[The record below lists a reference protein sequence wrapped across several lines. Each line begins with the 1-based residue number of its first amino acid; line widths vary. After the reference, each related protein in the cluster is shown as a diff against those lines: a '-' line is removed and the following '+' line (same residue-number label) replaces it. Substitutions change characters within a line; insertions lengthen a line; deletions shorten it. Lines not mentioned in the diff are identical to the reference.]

1 MSSFSSFKTTV
12 DNNNLNDEFGALSE
26 HSHYYLHQQREQQ
39 ESNRLLGTSATS
51 ALAPCL
57 NPHCNHM
64 VSPSANDNINNNTS
78 PGMTTPGSSTTTS
91 SVTTG
96 GRTQKQGM
104 LRRSSAMIGNE
115 PFNPSPSNAIKS
127 PTTPTST
134 LSPTFSKNSVALS
147 VSLNMSPSTCAG
159 SPPFEYHDH
168 QQHGHDHPQ
177 SPESNASQQHH
188 QHHHAH
194 SNLLRTVRAGGGSS
208 TSLSATGSNCANC
221 APYNGYELSQQLL
234 DKQTSALERKYGGR
248 EAREAAIK
256 IQRAFRSYRLQ
267 KRFTTL
273 AIQAICHQQL
283 KQQKEQQ
290 EHAKQQ
296 QHQQQK
302 LQHKQQHQLTVREES
317 VVVEVTP
324 QVLPKMGDALKV
336 LNDSSSSV
344 NLSPIDREAMQHR
357 FSRKLSANYALD
369 DLVRMQA
376 LQHQQTIQSTTSGM
390 SSAHHPNQYLS
401 IPRQTSPPV
410 TLITSYE
417 PVYNPPSLY
426 NINNNNNMSM
436 NQHTV
441 LLQQHQI
448 PHQHQYQHQVD
459 GPGLSLGLELPL
471 QKKTSFSSTSSGGS
485 SSSLHASSTS
495 SKPSDLHSTTG
506 RFPTSIIKHDTHD
519 HRLTTSSSIRSQ
531 HQQQPQI
538 LNKQRMQKMSQQQL
552 QQQTS
557 SSANLKSVPLKSNNN
572 GLSVSQQQ
580 SQQGQASIHKTSSH
594 HVMISS
600 GNGNGNANGAINSG
614 NTVAF
619 APTVDFMGGGKEAG
633 GVEGAV
639 SSSVDAYRKRQYRVG
654 LNLFN
659 KSPSERGI
667 RFLISNG
674 YIEQSDNSETQA
686 SYVAHFLLTRKGLSR
701 QMIGEYISEP
711 AAFNRSV
718 LKSFCGG
725 VNLTGII
732 VDEALRSFQVHFRFP
747 GKSSLSFYL

>member
-12 DNNNLNDEFGALSE
+12 DNNNINDEFGALSE
-26 HSHYYLHQQREQQ
+26 HSHYLLQQREQQ
-39 ESNRLLGTSATS
+39 NSRLLKTSTT
-51 ALAPCL
+51 LAPCL

-64 VSPSANDNINNNTS
+64 VSLTANANDASNHKSADLTA
-78 PGMTTPGSSTTTS
+78 PSSNSTS
-91 SVTTG
+91 SATTDD
-96 GRTQKQGM
+96 RTQKQGM
-104 LRRSSAMIGNE
+104 LRRSSAMLGNE
-115 PFNPSPSNAIKS
+115 AFNTAPLNALNCKLS

-134 LSPTFSKNSVALS
+134 LSPSFSKNSVALS
-147 VSLNMSPSTCAG
+147 VSLNLSPTTSGG
-159 SPPFEYHDH
+159 SPPFAYHGQQEHSPESHPSEHPH
-168 QQHGHDHPQ
+168 QQHHHP
-177 SPESNASQQHH
+177 
-188 QHHHAH
+188 H
-194 SNLLRTVRAGGGSS
+194 SNLLRSVRAGGGSS
-208 TSLSATGSNCANC
+208 TSLSGNGSNG

-248 EAREAAIK
+248 EAREAAIT

-290 EHAKQQ
+290 QQAKQQ
-296 QHQQQK
+296 QQQQQQK
-302 LQHKQQHQLTVREES
+302 LQQEHSKQQHQLRVREES
-317 VVVEVTP
+317 VVVEVPP
-324 QVLPKMGDALKV
+324 QVLPKMVEALKV
-336 LNDSSSSV
+336 VNESSSSSV

-376 LQHQQTIQSTTSGM
+376 LQHQQTIQSNASGL

-401 IPRQTSPPV
+401 IPRQASPPV
-410 TLITSYE
+410 TMVTSYE

-426 NINNNNNMSM
+426 HINNNSNNISM
-436 NQHTV
+436 HQHTV
-441 LLQQHQI
+441 LVQQHHPQHH
-448 PHQHQYQHQVD
+448 HQQQHQVD
-459 GPGLSLGLELPL
+459 GAGAARLELPL
-471 QKKTSFSSTSSGGS
+471 KKKTSFSSTSSGGS

-495 SKPSDLHSTTG
+495 SKPSDLHSTTS
-506 RFPTSIIKHDTHD
+506 RFPTSIIKHESHE
-519 HRLTTSSSIRSQ
+519 HRLATSGSIRSQ
-531 HQQQPQI
+531 HQQQQQTPQL
-538 LNKQRMQKMSQQQL
+538 LNKQRMQKNSQQQL
-552 QQQTS
+552 QQQNS
-557 SSANLKSVPLKSNNN
+557 SLNLQTLTANG

-580 SQQGQASIHKTSSH
+580 QQASIHKTSSQH
-594 HVMISS
+594 MMTGS
-600 GNGNGNANGAINSG
+600 GNGNGNGSLAGTG

-619 APTVDFMGGGKEAG
+619 APTVDFVGGGRSVG
-633 GVEGAV
+633 GVVEGAV

-667 RFLISNG
+667 RFLIANG
-674 YIEQSDNSETQA
+674 YIEQSDKSEAQA
-686 SYVAHFLLTRKGLSR
+686 TFVAHFLLTRKGLSR

-718 LKSFCGG
+718 LKSFCAG

-747 GKSSLSFYL
+747 GRFYLSCYK